1 MDYTTLSEF
10 LLTILVSN
18 MIAFMIGAIVSPPDP
33 FTQFYYY
40 LPLVPVTVV
49 VSYLL
54 VYRGG
59 FDYIKDRI

>member
-1 MDYTTLSEF
+1 MV
-10 LLTILVSN
+10 VSN
-18 MIAFMIGAIVSPPDP
+18 VIAFMIGAIVSPPDP

-59 FDYIKDRI
+59 FDYIKSRI